1 MRPPY
6 GDPQARTQVPTVAV
20 APRYVSEVRAQL
32 ICKLTPEQLGQL
44 YDTRLALLADTKD
57 ERAFGTRHRT
67 RPDRCRAQRGTPLA
81 LSVQHE

>member
-1 MRPPY
+1 
-6 GDPQARTQVPTVAV
+6 
-20 APRYVSEVRAQL
+20 L